1 MRGGSSNGSRGLYW
15 MGKVG
20 TWEESRRV
28 KGLEVRELE
37 EEEEGFQR
45 AGRIERAGCWS
56 SAFPTGGGTDLA
68 DGLEWSR
75 VGVTITGCNGTW

>member
-1 MRGGSSNGSRGLYW
+1 

-28 KGLEVRELE
+28 KGLEVTELE
-37 EEEEGFQR
+37 EEEEDGFLR
-45 AGRIERAGCWS
+45 AGRIETRMLEFSMSNGAGG
-56 SAFPTGGGTDLA
+56 ADLA